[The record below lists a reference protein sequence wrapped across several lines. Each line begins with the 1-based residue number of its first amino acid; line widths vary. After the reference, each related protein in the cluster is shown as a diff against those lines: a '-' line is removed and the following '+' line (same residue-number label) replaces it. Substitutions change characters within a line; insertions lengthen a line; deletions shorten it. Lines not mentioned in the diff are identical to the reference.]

1 MTQMVRKQI
10 YIKKGQK
17 AQLRRAAE
25 TRGVSEAELI
35 RQAIDQ
41 KLAGVGAGLP
51 PSSAAWERALK
62 RMRALEAQGPLPST
76 GRRWTREELYEESE
90 EPHGRNSG

>member
-25 TRGVSEAELI
+25 ARGVSEAELI

-41 KLAGVGAGLP
+41 QLAGKAGGLP
-51 PSSAAWERALK
+51 ADQAAWGRALAL
-62 RMRALEAQGPLPST
+62 MRALQAQGPLPRA
-76 GRRWTREELYEESE
+76 GRRWTREALYEERE
-90 EPHGRNSG
+90 GRDGRHSG